1 MDRGLARLCWR
12 CPGLRLHTNSNVLN
26 DRRVSSTDNV
36 LVGQYFR
43 SNSDKQGRE
52 KSCRI
57 IETLAKPNPKPA
69 GAGDPVKK
77 YQAGKCNN
85 CIVSTYSSYDSK
97 ACSDSE
103 AGLFGRETGISL
115 CVSCE
120 EGRDAS
126 KTCSIFFAQ

>member
-1 MDRGLARLCWR
+1 MLDDRG
-12 CPGLRLHTNSNVLN
+12 
-26 DRRVSSTDNV
+26 VSSTDNV
-36 LVGQYFR
+36 LVGQNFR
-43 SNSDKQGRE
+43 SNSDKEGWE

-57 IETLAKPNPKPA
+57 METLATPDPKPA

-77 YQAGKCNN
+77 YPAGKCIN

-126 KTCSIFFAQ
+126 KNCSIFLAQ